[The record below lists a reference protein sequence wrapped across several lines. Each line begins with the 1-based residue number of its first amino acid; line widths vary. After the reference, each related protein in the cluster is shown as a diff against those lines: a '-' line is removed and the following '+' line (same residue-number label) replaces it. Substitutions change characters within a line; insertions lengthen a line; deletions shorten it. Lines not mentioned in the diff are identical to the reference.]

1 MRKYIIQNK
10 NLGTELN
17 DLIKK
22 ARYVVE
28 SGDFSDHQLAK
39 FDKLQN
45 TVIKKMKKNG
55 FFELG
60 LQKEMYMLQ
69 SGLRADRSLEGQ
81 LGYHLDF
88 LVAAQKFTNKYSGR
102 NWN

>member
-1 MRKYIIQNK
+1 M
-10 NLGTELN
+10 
-17 DLIKK
+17 KK
-22 ARYVVE
+22 LKR
-28 SGDFSDHQLAK
+28 
-39 FDKLQN
+39 
-45 TVIKKMKKNG
+45 VIKKMKKNG

-88 LVAAQKFTNKYSGR
+88 LVAAQKFTNKFGAGISSGAEKKI
-102 NWN
+102 